1 MISRIVIRD
10 LSLYCVIGDN
20 EWERGIKQNVMVTIE
35 LWVNV
40 DRALVSDQIADTV
53 NYKKLKDKVVRVV
66 ESSSNRLLEALA
78 YSIAKICLAEE
89 RVEKVK
95 VTVDK
100 PGALSYARSVAFE
113 LEMGR

>member
-1 MISRIVIRD
+1 MSQEIMWVEKYRPLK
-10 LSLYCVIGDN
+10 LS
-20 EWERGIKQNVMVTIE
+20 E
-35 LWVNV
+35 LL
-40 DRALVSDQIADTV
+40 DQGDQIADTV
-53 NYKKLKDKVVRVV
+53 NYKKLKDKVVKVV